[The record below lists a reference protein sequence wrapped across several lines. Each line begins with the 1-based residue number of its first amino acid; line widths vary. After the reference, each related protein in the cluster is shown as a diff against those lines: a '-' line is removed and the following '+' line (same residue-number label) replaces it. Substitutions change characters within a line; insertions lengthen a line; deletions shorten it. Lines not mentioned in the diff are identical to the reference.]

1 MYLGSLV
8 SRAITNDADPTVAQ
22 LAAAYQSNGVGYNS
36 LQGISDLH
44 TLYGKPLLIWDTAFA
59 SFPNAAMCHGELAL
73 FELQPGN
80 AWPAVDYQAQVNLYQ
95 AFFQVVPKLDPAWFW
110 GIVFDSFDR
119 LPYSWKDTH
128 MAAFLGSPGESLRGK
143 PALQTLTQAYRAST
157 PQTIPASGWWYNPA
171 TPGTYYVVEA
181 ENGVVRLGVLSYS
194 AKGDLQWSLVR
205 CGPNADW
212 GVCRDGRAVHGRAA
226 LESGYNVANR
236 GHGRSGSNV
245 GLK

>member
-1 MYLGSLV
+1 
-8 SRAITNDADPTVAQ
+8 VAQ

-194 AKGDLQWSLVR
+194 AMGDLQCRVGITHVECSARRVV
-205 CGPNADW
+205 GPAHAI
-212 GVCRDGRAVHGRAA
+212 GPR
-226 LESGYNVANR
+226 L
-236 GHGRSGSNV
+236 
-245 GLK
+245 LP